1 VAVTRRGHAVAMGK
15 YDPLFEHLC
24 RASDE
29 PVEMTFDEIAAL
41 VDGLPPTAT
50 RSPAWWGNDAA
61 GPRHVQ
67 ARAWL
72 NAGREVER
80 VDRAAGRVRFSAP
93 SWRRGS

>member
-1 VAVTRRGHAVAMGK
+1 MGK

-24 RASDE
+24 RAPDA
-29 PVEMTFDEIAAL
+29 PVEMTFEEIAAL

-50 RSPAWWGNDAA
+50 RTSAWWGNDPA

-80 VDRAAGRVRFSAP
+80 VDRVAGRVRFSAP

>member
-1 VAVTRRGHAVAMGK
+1 MTGRGHAVAVAK

-24 RASDE
+24 RAPDA

-41 VDGLPPTAT
+41 VDGLPPSAA
-50 RSPAWWGNDAA
+50 RYPAWWANEAA
-61 GPRHVQ
+61 GSRHVQ

-93 SWRRGS
+93 TWLRGA